1 MLTDAKDAVNEIT
14 DVTKEVYAMME
25 HPQDEDEY
33 EDGMQQLYQEF
44 DFIDDNT
51 GKPLKHDLA
60 IQARRTE
67 IEFFRK
73 MRV

>member
-1 MLTDAKDAVNEIT
+1 
-14 DVTKEVYAMME
+14 MME
-25 HPQDEDEY
+25 HPHDEDEY

>member
-1 MLTDAKDAVNEIT
+1 MDCCL
-14 DVTKEVYAMME
+14 VTKKK
-25 HPQDEDEY
+25 QKEDKY
-33 EDGMQQLYQEF
+33 ETGMQQLYQEF
-44 DFIDDNT
+44 DFIDNNT